1 MSSDFAKCSWHFP
14 HFLVENAAKHKTSMI
29 HCLSPG
35 FPVADQA
42 EAPPDLAASIFP
54 NLLWILLSKT
64 IKIKICHFISFL
76 FHFIS
81 LQFCSLRFIHWF
93 IHSFLPSF
101 IPSFLRSFIH
111 SFIHV
116 MGVPARLLW
125 ALGCGVPST
134 LSRKGT
140 LARPMSSC
148 FFTLYLVVF
157 QKKVYCCLLNVEHF
171 FVLRNLECILLHFGI
186 ILLFFGSS
194 SKVSFCPL
202 KV

>member
-101 IPSFLRSFIH
+101 IPSFLHSFVHSFIH
-111 SFIHV
+111 SFMSWV
-116 MGVPARLLW
+116 CVPGFFELWGAEFRQRCPAKALWPARCPHVFLLYIW
-125 ALGCGVPST
+125 LCSKKSVL
-134 LSRKGT
+134 LS
-140 LARPMSSC
+140 S
-148 FFTLYLVVF
+148 
-157 QKKVYCCLLNVEHF
+157 
-171 FVLRNLECILLHFGI
+171 
-186 ILLFFGSS
+186 
-194 SKVSFCPL
+194 
-202 KV
+202 